1 MRTNMQVSEGGRT
14 DIGSRQG
21 RIQETRRRWRSR
33 WAVQNANER
42 IVLATSGTLKRER
55 KRTYITWRGVSID
68 PEIHY
73 RNLVTVGS
81 IRDGEMSFVD
91 SHRVTLLI
99 TSVNRERSHFR
110 PRSGDPMPTSS
121 EQRNMELMQTL
132 DDASRSVSAS
142 SLWGCESDTHCSSS
156 RSFTA
161 RERHTL
167 SNPFPRARRVT
178 QRSLL

>member
-68 PEIHY
+68 PESHY
-73 RNLVTVGS
+73 WNLSWGRWT
-81 IRDGEMSFVD
+81 ID
-91 SHRVTLLI
+91 STHM
-99 TSVNRERSHFR
+99 TSPDRL
-110 PRSGDPMPTSS
+110 GD
-121 EQRNMELMQTL
+121 
-132 DDASRSVSAS
+132 
-142 SLWGCESDTHCSSS
+142 
-156 RSFTA
+156 
-161 RERHTL
+161 
-167 SNPFPRARRVT
+167 
-178 QRSLL
+178 